1 MSPYK
6 IPCGTIL
13 EHFLRQNTLYES
25 AVSGHLYFYSTPF
38 FHAFSSRLFFHRDRS
53 KIGPRE
59 SGLPPRIPFGRIAQ
73 IRETNRFCLASIF
86 KYTHARRE
94 FWRKSSIFVLLLYN
108 KGVSPVTG
116 KRTFAAGGYR

>member
-73 IRETNRFCLASIF
+73 IRETNRFCLHLFLNTRMLEGNSGENLPFSFCFFTI
-86 KYTHARRE
+86 RE
-94 FWRKSSIFVLLLYN
+94 Y
-108 KGVSPVTG
+108 
-116 KRTFAAGGYR
+116 